1 MRSRPITVAI
11 RGRII
16 VERSSA
22 DYPETLTVGRLS
34 VSNPLYSAFVQFTK
48 LQALGQPCRLNY
60 LTDGSVAIDRPFPEM
75 TLVYT
80 PVKKG

>member
-11 RGRII
+11 RGKTT

-22 DYPETLTVGRLS
+22 DYPDSLTIGRLP

-48 LQALGQPCRLNY
+48 LQAVGQPCTLNY
-60 LTDGSVAIDRPFPEM
+60 LTDGSVAIDRPAPAM

-80 PVKKG
+80 RVQK